1 MEIYWNDTLHVR
13 LAALDK
19 TYYAFVAVSKY

>member
-1 MEIYWNDTLHVR
+1 MEIYRNDTLHVR